1 MNPLGIIATAASLTL
16 SIGLMF
22 TSDAEVDTWGLVPG
36 STAYSPVE
44 PGTLPDASGSD
55 YSAVTTQVQYQG
67 PGCQEWADTA
77 VRGGFV
83 LDDLRIALQVAELES
98 ACLPNAIGDNGQ
110 SWGLMQIN
118 NYWCTPV
125 KYWPGGYLQTQGIID
140 SCTELL
146 DPLTNMHA
154 AWHIATHYGWNNW
167 TTYERIDG

>member
-55 YSAVTTQVQYQG
+55 YSAVITQVHYEG
-67 PGCQEWADTA
+67 PGCKEWADTA

-125 KYWPGGYLQTQGIID
+125 KYWPGCYLQTHGIID
-140 SCTELL
+140 SCTDLL

-154 AWHIATHYGWNNW
+154 AWHIATHHGWDNW
-167 TTYERIDG
+167 TTYKRLP

>member
-55 YSAVTTQVQYQG
+55 YSAVTTQVQYEG
-67 PGCQEWADTA
+67 PGCKEWADTA

-118 NYWCTPV
+118 DYWCTPV
-125 KYWPGGYLQTQGIID
+125 TLWPAGYLQTHGIID
-140 SCTELL
+140 SCTDLL

-154 AWHIATHYGWNNW
+154 AWHIATHHGWDNW
-167 TTYERIDG
+167 TTYKRLP